1 VFVQVVVLCAK
12 DRIKGRGECG
22 KVKGLGRVVAWGRK
36 LVVGV

>member
-1 VFVQVVVLCAK
+1 MVFCAK
-12 DRIKGRGECG
+12 GRSKGRGECG